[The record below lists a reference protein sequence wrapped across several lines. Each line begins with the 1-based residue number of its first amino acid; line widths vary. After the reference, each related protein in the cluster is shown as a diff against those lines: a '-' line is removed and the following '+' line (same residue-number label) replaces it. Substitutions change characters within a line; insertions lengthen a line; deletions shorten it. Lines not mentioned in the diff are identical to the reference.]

1 MIHSSESQ
9 IKERFWFARIIFL
22 FLIHFGESKWIDSVR
37 ALTETLDLKVILKIK
52 TSKSNVPIWR
62 LFHKT
67 WENGRKSNFKNW
79 WSTWVTQRN
88 KSVKFSQNELFIQT
102 MFYNHITRQTEPSI
116 QELNKTVFFYLSLS
130 TRSEETEI
138 SKKRLLCQI

>member
-1 MIHSSESQ
+1 MFYFNIVWYSTDF
-9 IKERFWFARIIFL
+9 KL
-22 FLIHFGESKWIDSVR
+22 SVPR
-37 ALTETLDLKVILKIK
+37 KTFDLKVILKIK

-62 LFHKT
+62 WFHQT
-67 WENGRKSNFKNW
+67 WEKGRKSNFKNW

-138 SKKRLLCQI
+138 SKKDYFAKYRFFSGNFLSET